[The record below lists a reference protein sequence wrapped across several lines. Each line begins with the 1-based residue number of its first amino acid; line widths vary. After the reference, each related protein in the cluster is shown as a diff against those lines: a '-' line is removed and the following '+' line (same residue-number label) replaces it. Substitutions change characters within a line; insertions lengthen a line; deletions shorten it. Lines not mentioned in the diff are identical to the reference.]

1 MQSGTRISAIFSKDG
16 AASVASGGTEL
27 TALQISISRRRDTY
41 DMIDVSIVWP
51 GSVFWQSGYRY
62 IAIRST
68 DGADGAGGVIA
79 VGEIVGIP
87 IAMAGAVVT
96 VQAACRAADHSTKV
110 AEALAPARARLG
122 KHLAPD
128 DDESLLDICLQS
140 LHVSPIGGGVL
151 AFPIGGLSSRAIVQL
166 YGEGSAVGASN
177 VLGLRVIMTED
188 PASAFRLDAKAR
200 HVQSY
205 TAQVAASVPNFQ
217 YYGYLERAVDGGD
230 QDHVPLGLNIGTDT
244 PAGST
249 TVTTRPPFTD
259 PTTCAY
265 VPAASSTA
273 QKRSVT
279 GVDFRAAVT
288 SRVQR
293 DETAQIAV
301 NTNIGIVP
309 GARSDAS
316 DEFAVADMTGVNYFD
331 QAFIQ
336 RKPGGGSRTIRMR
349 CGNSSAWLAPGS
361 SNISP
366 ITRDA
371 VNGLIEIA
379 TRRALDHVYCVEMQI
394 DVPASVAINLDTRDR
409 CRVNDVRLPGGA
421 ATGWVTGVNIV
432 LSQSDSATIT
442 LLCPIVAASPVTS
455 GDRYTLGIGLN
466 GGVIEVRGSLG
477 APAGYQPTKP
487 GIFSA
492 LEAGDG
498 NFFVESVSVSDV
510 AADNEAI
517 FSQINSAN
525 QAEISMSSAEALNNA
540 YVLSGRLDDYVKP
553 PRVSVSWKERQIS
566 EEAVD
571 RVQIGS
577 INVIISGG
585 ITFV

>member
-1 MQSGTRISAIFSKDG
+1 MQAGTTISAIFSSNG
-16 AASVASGGTEL
+16 ATSVASGGTEL
-27 TALQISISRRRDTY
+27 TAMQIAISRRRDTY
-41 DMIDVSIVWP
+41 DMIDVTIVWP
-51 GSVFWQSGYRY
+51 GATFWSSGFRY
-62 IAIRST
+62 IAIRSSH
-68 DGADGAGGVIA
+68 DGVIA

-96 VQAACRAADHSTKV
+96 VQAACRAADHSTKI
-110 AEALAPARARLG
+110 ATALTPARARLG

-128 DDESLLDICLQS
+128 DDEALLDICLQS
-140 LHVSPIGGGVL
+140 LYVAPIGGGVL
-151 AFPIGGLSSRAIVQL
+151 AFPFGGLSSRAVVQL

-177 VLGLRVIMTED
+177 ILGLRVIMTND
-188 PASAFRLDAKAR
+188 PATAFRLDARAR

-217 YYGYLERAVDGGD
+217 YYGVLERAVDGGD
-230 QDHVPLGLNIGTDT
+230 ADHVPLGLNTGTDT
-244 PAGST
+244 SAGSA
-249 TVTTRPPFTD
+249 TVTIRPPFTD

-265 VPAASSTA
+265 VPAATSTA

-279 GVDFRAAVT
+279 GADFRAAVT

-293 DETAQIAV
+293 DETAQISV
-301 NTNIGIVP
+301 NTNIGTVP

-331 QAFIQ
+331 QTFIQ
-336 RKPGGGSRTIRMR
+336 RKPGGGSRTIKMR
-349 CGNSSAWLAPGS
+349 CGNSSAWLAAGS
-361 SNISP
+361 SNISSL
-366 ITRDA
+366 TSDA

-379 TRRALDHVYCVEMQI
+379 TRRALDHIYCVEMQV
-394 DVPASVAINLDTRDR
+394 DVPAAVAIALDTRDR

-442 LLCPIVAASPVTS
+442 LLCPIVSAAPVTS
-455 GDRYTLGIGLN
+455 GDRFTLGIGLT
-466 GGVIEVRGSLG
+466 GGVIEVRGTLG

-498 NFFVESVSVSDV
+498 DFFVQSVTVSDV
-510 AADNEAI
+510 ASDNEAM

-525 QAEISMSSAEALNNA
+525 AAEVSMSSASALNSA
-540 YVLSGRLDDYVKP
+540 FVLTGNLEDYVKP
-553 PRVSVSWKERQIS
+553 PRINVSWKERQIS
-566 EEAVD
+566 EDAID
-571 RVQIGS
+571 KVQIGS
-577 INVIISGG
+577 INVVIAGG